1 MQEARAQE
9 ERVRDLCT
17 TPELR
22 MAQATVKSLE
32 RHMKQVDDL
41 LESLQEEEWADEEDG
56 ITQTAAKSET
66 GTKDSFTRDEES
78 SEFSL
83 LDSV

>member
-1 MQEARAQE
+1 
-9 ERVRDLCT
+9 
-17 TPELR
+17 
-22 MAQATVKSLE
+22 
-32 RHMKQVDDL
+32 MKQVDDL